1 MRPKTNTIAI
11 LKMTVKASR
20 AVFFFLGIFFSLL
33 LAFSFTSLPFY
44 AFYRLGTGFPI
55 QDEPAYIVVM
65 GAGGMPGAEGLMR
78 CYYGAEAAKQ
88 FPSAKIIIALPTLP
102 QYFDDSHTRKM
113 YHEMVLRGVD
123 STRFLFEIK
132 GTNTRE
138 QAANIAQMTGT
149 GSQNCFLVITSPEHI
164 NRTVKVFRKLGM
176 DCSGGLPS
184 FEEALDPDLL
194 LTPDELKSG
203 KIPAQRMAAFR
214 YNMWNYLKLEITVL
228 REYMAIAWYWLNGWI

>member
-1 MRPKTNTIAI
+1 MRKKTNPISA
-11 LKMTVKASR
+11 LKRTVKAFR
-20 AVFFFLGIFFSLL
+20 IVFVILGVFLFLL
-33 LAFSFTSLPFY
+33 VAFSFTSLPFY
-44 AFYRLGTGFPI
+44 AFYHLGTGFPI
-55 QDEPAYIVVM
+55 QNKPTYIVVM

-78 CYYGAEAAKQ
+78 CYYGADAARQ
-88 FPSAKIIIALPTLP
+88 FPDAKIIIALPTLP
-102 QYFDDSHTRKM
+102 QYFDDSHTKKM

-123 STRFLFEIK
+123 STRFLFEIT
-132 GTNTRE
+132 GTNTRQ
-138 QAANIAQMTGT
+138 QAANIAQMTGD
-149 GSQNCFLVITSPEHI
+149 GNQNCFLVITSPEHI

-194 LTPDELKSG
+194 LTSEELKSG

-228 REYMAIAWYWLNGWI
+228 REYIAIAWYWLNGWI